1 MALFDLAYEPP
12 KPDKIAADPN
22 SWIALECDA
31 TEKFSVT
38 GAYKQ
43 DVPYAVYTNF
53 NFMKTELESGWFAIK
68 IEPDDKDDYGKKN
81 LTKVC

>member
-1 MALFDLAYEPP
+1 MDLAYEPP
-12 KPDKIAADPN
+12 KPDKIEADPN

-31 TEKFSVT
+31 TEKFSAT

-53 NFMKTELESGWFAIK
+53 NFMQTELESGWFAIK